1 MDNKCTRYE
10 LIEGIFT
17 LDQQEHKGY
26 GISVNYTNIDT
37 PLLFHD
43 ISTNKNDVIKLVSL
57 CNELQLDPIHI
68 RDVIDDYLVSH

>member
-1 MDNKCTRYE
+1 MTYS

-17 LDQQEHKGY
+17 LEQQEHKGY
-26 GISVNYTNIDT
+26 GISVNGSNTNA

-43 ISTNKNDVIKLVSL
+43 ISTNQDDVVKLISL

-68 RDVIDDYLVSH
+68 RDVIEDFLTYH